1 MPVDQYVVE
10 RIIKARKS
18 KSHPIPIRQSKSPPI
33 RELKDILNDKVIKEG
48 AIFRLSVN
56 DFTNMCKKKHLRS
69 KMAIPL
75 NTTFEKLTKFCDIVK
90 VVGEHIDLS
99 AETINE
105 QIIARE
111 AKNAPLFKTI
121 RDLPDEI
128 IVEIIKQ
135 YTSMISTI
143 FTSLKTFIDFLS
155 KEVEK
160 GRTVIAKIVK
170 SFSKEEKKEIVDGI
184 LAYFKNQQMKP
195 AEQKGCFDGF
205 FINGNL
211 SNDNFSKLIKTFI
224 RNIYSHILDPSSIKT
239 TLQIEYFSHRNNIL
253 TYFKYTKLPSNIKKH
268 LLSFM
273 SEYTPKLDD
282 RLIGYMSNLIDDVI
296 DERYVFK
303 LSSDDRDK
311 IRTDDKLY
319 MNYYYLLMEGIEER
333 NKMEREGKAVGS
345 DKPTPNKTFVVEK
358 ENINNNFTHEE
369 CKMWAMMPI
378 FNPRTITP
386 ILIDSPLYN
395 LLLCKSYQYDRSLIP
410 RMITSRGYKVIYGLL
425 FTEDEYYDSENSDS
439 EYSDSDDT

>member
-1 MPVDQYVVE
+1 MQVNPDDVL
-10 RIIKARKS
+10 RILTRKS
-18 KSHPIPIRQSKSPPI
+18 KSPPM
-33 RELKDILNDKVIKEG
+33 RKLKDILNDKNIIKD
-48 AIFRLSVN
+48 AKFRLSIN
-56 DFTNMCKKKHLRS
+56 DFTKMCKNRILLR
-69 KMAIPL
+69 MMTEPL
-75 NTTFEKLTKFCDIVK
+75 NTAEKDLTKFCLIAK
-90 VVGEHIDLS
+90 SVGQHIDLS
-99 AETINE
+99 AKTIKEKIN
-105 QIIARE
+105 AM
-111 AKNAPLFKTI
+111 NAPLYITI
-121 RDLPDEI
+121 RDLPDDSKRLI
-128 IVEIIKQ
+128 IAH

-143 FTSLKTFIDFLS
+143 FTSLKKYLYSLS

-160 GRTVIAKIVK
+160 GHTLILNIVA
-170 SFSKEEKKEIVDGI
+170 SFNKKEKKEIVDGI

-303 LSSDDRDK
+303 LSPDDRDK

-319 MNYYYLLMEGIEER
+319 DNGYYLLMAGIEER

-378 FNPRTITP
+378 FNPRNITP

-395 LLLCKSYQYDRSLIP
+395 LLLCKSYQYDTNLIP

-425 FTEDEYYDSENSDS
+425 FTEDEYYDSEYSGS